1 MSAYATNIFTP
12 PSTNDEWDSLI
23 VTEGLHIKWHNEA
36 GRPAKYLSSQLQAM
50 LDQHNVKKSVFETK
64 KNDADTWVS
73 LIDSSSDDQALI
85 IANGNGY
92 ETAPEYRTFLVFQI
106 EKFYT
111 LDRITQLITKEIEF
125 REAGV
130 YSRSPIGTTY
140 YIDPDNG
147 DDAGY
152 DGTAAVIN
160 EETGAGPWSTISK
173 FVATAR
179 SAGDRAICR
188 RGTTTNYGTG
198 TVSITSDGQTSNPIT
213 LEADYDNAFGDNA
226 ASAQTYTMVHG
237 SKTAEASATITG
249 ITAGEWVYNSTDSDD
264 PRLLA
269 YEVVSV
275 SGTTLTLRHPFK
287 GTSGAT
293 KTLTVMLANPIFGA
307 GGTSDLLN
315 LSGDRY
321 WRFSGIHI
329 YSSYAA
335 GGAVMNSAVWD
346 ISWHDCIMQGNG
358 VSCDGVTVQANSHAQ
373 MHKCHIYAYSTN
385 GVDLVTDSSIE
396 LYDCVFTGGLR
407 GLYGT
412 GGATRIHAE
421 DCELNSNSTADVDA
435 QVSASFGFL
444 VTLKNC
450 RFNST
455 TKVKVDNT
463 SVGEMIGVYSEDHN
477 GTKGDNRVFGTFS
490 SGVSDTPYIES
501 DAVTVRA
508 GGSATS
514 SKITPSTN
522 IGPHDAGKINLLG
535 MHFPL
540 FKTEFP
546 VYADTTSRTYTFYVK
561 SAATANWTANPT
573 AAELYIEA
581 TYWDHASNNYRKS
594 IRSTGTVSFTTLTT
608 WQAIA
613 ITVAPAQ
620 TGLMYLK
627 LMYGKT
633 KESAKSN
640 VFYFDPIP
648 VIS

>member
-1 MSAYATNIFTP
+1 MSEFIP
-12 PSTNDEWDSLI
+12 PTTDTAWNDAI
-23 VTEGLHIKWHNEA
+23 VKSGIHIKWHNEA
-36 GRPAKYLSSQLQAM
+36 GRPAKYPSSQLDEM
-50 LDQHNVKKSVFETK
+50 LLSHEAKYLKFRVKKEQGASLLAALEVLSTEQVDLLLSSGAMGDGISTVSEYEAEK
-64 KNDADTWVS
+64 TAD
-73 LIDSSSDDQALI
+73 
-85 IANGNGY
+85 
-92 ETAPEYRTFLVFQI
+92 I
-106 EKFYT
+106 EKFYV
-111 LDRITQLITKEIEF
+111 LDEIVQLLKKEIEF
-125 REAGV
+125 REAGT
-130 YSRSPIGTTY
+130 YPRTPIGTTY

-147 DDAGY
+147 DDDGY
-152 DGTAAVIN
+152 DGTTAEVD
-160 EETGAGPWSTISK
+160 EEAMTGPWHTISK
-173 FVATAR
+173 FVSTAR

-188 RGTTTNYGTG
+188 RGTFSNYGTG
-198 TVSITSDGQTSNPIT
+198 TVQFTSDGQTSNPIT
-213 LEADYDNAFGDNA
+213 LEADYDNAFGDNV

-237 SKTAEASATITG
+237 SKTHTASASISGG
-249 ITAGEWVYNSTDSDD
+249 IAVGSWVYNSTNSDD
-264 PRLLA
+264 PRLFA
-269 YEVVSV
+269 YEITAI

-287 GTSGAT
+287 GTSGSG

-307 GGTSDLLN
+307 AGNDFLN

-321 WRFSGIHI
+321 WRFNGIHI
-329 YSSYAA
+329 YTTYAA
-335 GGAVMNSAVWD
+335 GGAIMNSAVWD

-373 MHKCHIYAYSTN
+373 LHKCHIYAYSTN
-385 GVDLVTDSSIE
+385 GVDVVTDSSIE

-412 GGATRIHAE
+412 GAATRIHAE

-435 QVSASFGFL
+435 QVSAKYGFL
-444 VTLKNC
+444 VTLRNC
-450 RFNST
+450 RLNST
-455 TKVKVDNT
+455 TEVKVDNT

-501 DAVTVRA
+501 DTGTVRS
-508 GGSATS
+508 GGSTTS

-594 IRSTGTVSFTTLTT
+594 IRSTSTASFTSATT

-620 TGLMYLK
+620 AGLLYLK

-633 KESAKSN
+633 KEGSKSN
-640 VFYFDPIP
+640 QFFLDPLV

>member
-1 MSAYATNIFTP
+1 MSQFITP
-12 PSTNDEWDSLI
+12 TTDTAWNDAIIASGI
-23 VTEGLHIKWHNEA
+23 HIKWHNET
-36 GRPAKYLSSQLQAM
+36 GRPAKYPSSQLAEM
-50 LDQHNVKKSVFETK
+50 LLSHGSKCLKFKAKK
-64 KNDADTWVS
+64 
-73 LIDSSSDDQALI
+73 DQATSLLSALAGLSSEQVDVLLSSGAMGDGI
-85 IANGNGY
+85 STVSEY
-92 ETAPEYRTFLVFQI
+92 EAEKNADI
-106 EKFYT
+106 EKYYV
-111 LDRITQLITKEIEF
+111 LDEIVQLLEKEIEF
-125 REAGV
+125 REAGT
-130 YSRSPIGTTY
+130 YPRTPIGTTY

-147 DDAGY
+147 DDDGY
-152 DGTAAVIN
+152 DGTAAEID
-160 EETGAGPWSTISK
+160 EEAMTGPWSTMSK
-173 FVATAR
+173 FLSEAR

-188 RGTTTNYGTG
+188 RGTGSYGSG
-198 TVSITSDGQTSNPIT
+198 TVSLTSDGQTSNPIT
-213 LEADYDNAFGDNA
+213 LEADYDDAFGDNA
-226 ASAQTYTMVHG
+226 SSAQTYTMVHG

-264 PRLLA
+264 PRLFA
-269 YEVVSV
+269 YEVVSA

-287 GTSGAT
+287 GTSGAG
-293 KTLTVMLANPIFGA
+293 KTLTVMLANPIFGG
-307 GGTSDLLN
+307 GGTSDVIN
-315 LSGDRY
+315 VNGDRY

-335 GGAVMNSAVWD
+335 GGCLMNSAVFD

-358 VSCDGVTVQANSHAQ
+358 VSCDGVTVQANSHGQ

-385 GVDLVTDSSIE
+385 GVDLATDSSIE

-412 GGATRIHAE
+412 GAATRIHAE

-444 VTLKNC
+444 VTLRNC
-450 RFNST
+450 RLNST
-455 TKVKVDNT
+455 TEVKVDNT
-463 SVGEMIGVYSEDHN
+463 SVGDMIGVYSEDHN

-501 DAVTVRA
+501 DTGTVRS
-508 GGSATS
+508 GGSTTS

-522 IGPHDAGKINLLG
+522 MGPHDAGKINLLG

-540 FKTEFP
+540 FKTGFP

-581 TYWDHASNNYRKS
+581 SYWDHASNNYRKS
-594 IRSTGTVSFTTLTT
+594 IRSTSTASFTSATT

-620 TGLMYLK
+620 TGLLYLK

-633 KESAKSN
+633 KESSKSN
-640 VFYFDPIP
+640 QFFLDPLV